1 MRRVIFLLAICIA
14 TVSTTKAQAQSLS
27 ELLSS
32 FMGANST
39 AAAKPAPAVHPSEKE
54 LAGTWVYHQ
63 PEMEYA
69 GEDALASIAISSAK
83 GQLPA
88 LAEMYGITSGKL
100 SATIKGSRIILLSE
114 EEKEK
119 LSYVYT
125 PSNGKM
131 VITGVW
137 NDKSVTVT
145 GVATIKD
152 NMVTL
157 LFDAQELV
165 ALVANT
171 KQYKESSVLQMMGAV
186 INNYPGIKVGF
197 SAKRK

>member
-1 MRRVIFLLAICIA
+1 
-14 TVSTTKAQAQSLS
+14 
-27 ELLSS
+27 
-32 FMGANST
+32 MGSNST
-39 AAAKPAPAVHPSEKE
+39 STPKAAPAVHPSEKE

-63 PEMEYA
+63 PEMEYV

-88 LAEMYGITSGKL
+88 LAQMYGISSGKL

-119 LSYVYT
+119 LSYNYT

-131 VITGVW
+131 VITGEW
-137 NDKSVTVT
+137 NDKSVTVM

-152 NMVTL
+152 GMVTL

-171 KQYKESSVLQMMGAV
+171 KQFKESNVLQMMGVV
-186 INNYPGIKVGF
+186 INNYPGIKIGF

>member
-1 MRRVIFLLAICIA
+1 MKKIFIDG
-14 TVSTTKAQAQSLS
+14 K
-27 ELLSS
+27 
-32 FMGANST
+32 
-39 AAAKPAPAVHPSEKE
+39 
-54 LAGTWVYHQ
+54 AGTTGLRIYERLSQ
-63 PEMEYA
+63 RPDIEM
-69 GEDALASIAISSAK
+69 
-83 GQLPA
+83 
-88 LAEMYGITSGKL
+88 
-100 SATIKGSRIILLSE
+100 ILLSE